1 MEKLISEVD
10 FNKISVETIMK
21 EAGVSRSTFYRYFKD
36 KYDVMNA
43 NFKNIL
49 DYFEKGDTFVL
60 NDTKVFP
67 HPFSTDMV

>member
-1 MEKLISEVD
+1 MVNRTLNAIIDGFNRLISEVD
-10 FNKISVETIMK
+10 FNKISVEMIMK

-49 DYFEKGDTFVL
+49 DYYQK
-60 NDTKVFP
+60 
-67 HPFSTDMV
+67 